1 MRGGNV
7 GVIVKLT
14 DASVA
19 SYRGGVN
26 NMKATNPAARGAK
39 TLDLKSKD
47 LTTYRNYLKGKQDAF
62 SARLAGVKGAKVT
75 GNFDLVLNAVSAVV
89 PSSEL
94 ATIANMP
101 GVATIYPDSLL
112 KLETDVSPQFIGA
125 PTVWSSLGG
134 QQSAGEGV
142 IVGVLDTGIWPE
154 HASYSDPDPSG
165 KPYAAPP
172 AAPDGSRA
180 CEFTGGA
187 NPGPAFTCNNKLIG
201 ADRRFMATYD
211 AVIGL
216 LPGEFTTARDDNGHG
231 THTSSTAAGNGGV
244 AATIFGS
251 RPRHHLGHRAA
262 RPRRDV
268 QGLRRSRAASAPT
281 RSAAVQA
288 AIGDGVNVINFSISG
303 GANPYSDAVELAFLD
318 AYNAGVFV
326 AASAGNSGP
335 GAETTDHRGPWVTT
349 VAPARR
355 TRAFVNSVNVT
366 GRRRRDAVASRRLA
380 DRGRRPGSHRRR
392 NWRRPL
398 LDAGRGQ
405 ARSPDK
411 IVVCKRGNPAGRAE
425 KGFNVLQGG
434 AVGMVLYNSTA
445 GQTDQETD
453 NHWLPASHIQ
463 FSAGH
468 GPAGASSPATPASM
482 ATHDGGRQ
490 GRRAGRR
497 HGVVQLARWPAA
509 DRSASASLTSP
520 RRAFRSSPAHSPAA
534 RRTAAAWRAHR
545 ASSSRRSPAPPCRA
559 RTSPARQP

>member
-1 MRGGNV
+1 MAARAGSRRVFAFLAGVMLLASTASSAVGQSPPDASRFTATPLEPTGTIVGDFSKAVVRGGNV
-7 GVIVKLT
+7 GVIVKLK

-62 SARLAGVKGAKVT
+62 SARLSGVKGAKVT

-201 ADRRFMATYD
+201 ADRRMATYD

-216 LPGEFTTARDDNGHG
+216 LPGEFTTRSGRQWPRHPYIVHRGRQRRRCGHDLRR
-231 THTSSTAAGNGGV
+231 
-244 AATIFGS
+244 
-251 RPRHHLGHRAA
+251 RPRHHLGCRPAS
-262 RPRRDV
+262 PRRDV
-268 QGLRRSRAASAPT
+268 QGLRRSGLLRL
-281 RSAAVQA
+281 RLGQC
-288 AIGDGVNVINFSISG
+288 
-303 GANPYSDAVELAFLD
+303 
-318 AYNAGVFV
+318 
-326 AASAGNSGP
+326 GP
-335 GAETTDHRGPWVTT
+335 GRDRRRRQRHQLLDQRRRQPLLRCRRARLPRCLQRGRLRGGVGRQLRSRRRDHRPPRAVGRRPS
-349 VAPARR
+349 APARR
-355 TRAFVNSVNVT
+355 TERSSTAST
-366 GRRRRDAVASRRLA
+366 SRPPEGRR
-380 DRGRRPGSHRRR
+380 
-392 NWRRPL
+392 
-398 LDAGRGQ
+398 
-405 ARSPDK
+405 
-411 IVVCKRGNPAGRAE
+411 C
-425 KGFNVLQGG
+425 
-434 AVGMVLYNSTA
+434 
-445 GQTDQETD
+445 
-453 NHWLPASHIQ
+453 
-463 FSAGH
+463 
-468 GPAGASSPATPASM
+468 
-482 ATHDGGRQ
+482 
-490 GRRAGRR
+490 
-497 HGVVQLARWPAA
+497 
-509 DRSASASLTSP
+509 
-520 RRAFRSSPAHSPAA
+520 
-534 RRTAAAWRAHR
+534 
-545 ASSSRRSPAPPCRA
+545 RSPASR
-559 RTSPARQP
+559 